1 MNDSNKLFDQITAEF
16 TQKGQ
21 LFEVREYTNSNGHLH
36 KEYAAF
42 PDSLR
47 KYFDFAVMHDEK
59 EFLVYENE
67 RYTFKEVFNL
77 AAKVG
82 NALSDCGIRKGDR
95 VAICM
100 QNNPEFIFA
109 YMGIVGIGAVCVPLN
124 SWWVPSEVIYGLE
137 HSQSKLIFGDLKR
150 LQGLESIDITKI
162 VSSYTPDETFTD
174 FKDFIDGK
182 SKEWPNIDI
191 SRDDNATIYYT
202 SGSTGKPKGVLSS
215 QRGLISSMFSW
226 AFMGSV
232 LSEREKRLGKD
243 STSLIET
250 DSSILLCVPLFHATG
265 SHVAFLLSILVGR
278 KVVMMKKW
286 DAGEALR
293 LINDES
299 ITDITGVPTQTW
311 ELLNHPD
318 KDSYDLSSLKT
329 LGGGGGPRPAEHVK
343 LLDKNFKGRPGI
355 GYGLTETNALG
366 TLGSGDEYINHPSS
380 AGRVVPPLTEI
391 KIIDENWNELSE
403 GSIGEVAIKSQSNM
417 LGYWRNDLATNEC
430 MNKEGWFK
438 SGDLG
443 KFDGPFLYILDRLK
457 DMVIR
462 GGENIACPE
471 VEGAIY
477 EHPDV
482 LEACVFGIPDERLG
496 EVLCTSIYL
505 KKDADMSEDSLRN
518 FLSNKLAA
526 FKIPAIINFSDKSLP
541 KLASGKFDK
550 PSLRK
555 ILKKN
560 NLYAFNKFKKE

>member
-1 MNDSNKLFDQITAEF
+1 MNDSNKLFNEITNEL

-21 LFEVREYTNSNGHLH
+21 IFETREYKNNFGIITN
-36 KEYAAF
+36 EYASF

-47 KYFDFAVMHDEK
+47 KYFDFALMHGDK
-59 EFLVYENE
+59 EFLVFEEE
-67 RYTFKEVFNL
+67 RFTFVEAFKI
-77 AAKVG
+77 AAKFG
-82 NALSDCGIRKGDR
+82 NALINTGIKKGDK
-95 VAICM
+95 VSICM
-100 QNNPEFIFA
+100 QNNPEFMFA

-124 SWWVPSEVIYGLE
+124 SWWVPNEVIYGIE
-137 HSQSKLIFGDLKR
+137 HSQSKLLLADQKR
-150 LQGLESIDITKI
+150 LQGLESINITKI
-162 VSSYTPDETFTD
+162 ISSYTPDETFTD
-174 FKDFIDGK
+174 FKEFIKNESD
-182 SKEWPNIDI
+182 EWPEVDI
-191 SRDDNATIYYT
+191 ARDDDATIYYT
-202 SGSTGKPKGVLSS
+202 SGSTGRPKGVLST

-226 AFMGSV
+226 AFMASV

-243 STSLIET
+243 STSLASG

-286 DAGEALR
+286 DTGEALK
-293 LINDES
+293 LIDNEK

-318 KDSYDLSSLKT
+318 RDSYDLSSLRT

-343 LLDKNFKGRPGI
+343 ALDKNFKGRPGI

-366 TLGSGDEYINHPSS
+366 TMGAGDEYINNPSS

-391 KIIDENWNELSE
+391 KIIDENWQELPE
-403 GSIGEVAIKSQSNM
+403 GKIGEVAIRSQSNM
-417 LGYWRNDLATNEC
+417 KGYWRNDDATAEC
-430 MNKEGWFK
+430 INSEGWFK

-482 LEACVFGIPDERLG
+482 LEASVFGIPDERLG
-496 EVLCTSIYL
+496 EILCSSICL
-505 KKDADMSEDSLRN
+505 REGSKLSAESLN
-518 FLSNKLAA
+518 EFLSDKLAA
-526 FKIPAIINFSDKSLP
+526 FKIPVKIKFTYNPLP
-541 KLASGKFDK
+541 KIASGKFDK
-550 PSLRK
+550 PTMRQNF
-555 ILKKN
+555 I
-560 NLYAFNKFKKE
+560 EE

>member
-1 MNDSNKLFDQITAEF
+1 MNDSNKLFNEITNEL

-21 LFEVREYTNSNGHLH
+21 IFETREYKNNFGIITN
-36 KEYAAF
+36 EYASF

-47 KYFDFAVMHDEK
+47 KYFDFALMHGDK
-59 EFLVYENE
+59 EFLVFEEE
-67 RYTFKEVFNL
+67 RFTFAEAFKI
-77 AAKVG
+77 AAKFG
-82 NALSDCGIRKGDR
+82 NALINAGIKKGDK
-95 VAICM
+95 VSICM
-100 QNNPEFIFA
+100 QNNPEFMFA

-124 SWWVPSEVIYGLE
+124 SWWVPNEVIYGIE
-137 HSQSKLIFGDLKR
+137 HSQSKLLLADQKR
-150 LQGLESIDITKI
+150 LQGLESINITKI
-162 VSSYTPDETFTD
+162 ISSYTPDENFTD
-174 FKDFIDGK
+174 FKEFINNESD
-182 SKEWPNIDI
+182 EWPEVDI
-191 SRDDNATIYYT
+191 SRDDDATIYYT
-202 SGSTGKPKGVLSS
+202 SGSTGRPKGVLST

-226 AFMGSV
+226 AFMASV

-243 STSLIET
+243 STSLASG

-286 DAGEALR
+286 DTGEALK
-293 LINDES
+293 LIDNEK

-318 KDSYDLSSLKT
+318 RDSYDLSSLRT

-343 LLDKNFKGRPGI
+343 ALDKNFKGRPGI

-366 TLGSGDEYINHPSS
+366 TMGAGDEYINNPSS

-391 KIIDENWNELSE
+391 KIIDENWQELPE
-403 GSIGEVAIKSQSNM
+403 GKIGEVAIRSQSNM
-417 LGYWRNDLATNEC
+417 KGYWRNDDATAEC
-430 MNKEGWFK
+430 INSEGWFK

-482 LEACVFGIPDERLG
+482 LEASVFGIPDERLG
-496 EVLCTSIYL
+496 EILCSSICL
-505 KKDADMSEDSLRN
+505 REGSKLSAESLN
-518 FLSNKLAA
+518 EFLSDKLAA
-526 FKIPAIINFSDKSLP
+526 FKIPVKIKFTYNPLP
-541 KLASGKFDK
+541 KIASGKFDK
-550 PSLRK
+550 PTMRQNF
-555 ILKKN
+555 I
-560 NLYAFNKFKKE
+560 EE